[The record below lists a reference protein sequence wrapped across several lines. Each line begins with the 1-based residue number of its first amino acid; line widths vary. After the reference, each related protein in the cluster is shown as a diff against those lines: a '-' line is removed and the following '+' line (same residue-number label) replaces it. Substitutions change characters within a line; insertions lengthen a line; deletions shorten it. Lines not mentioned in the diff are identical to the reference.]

1 MTSNSVCFQVNDY
14 ASFLSYGQNGCG
26 NTPLALTFFITFH
39 IIYSLILMPT
49 LMGIIFDSY
58 NEVYIDESAC
68 VNKFQLRKVKEEWKK
83 FDP

>member
-1 MTSNSVCFQVNDY
+1 
-14 ASFLSYGQNGCG
+14 
-26 NTPLALTFFITFH
+26 
-39 IIYSLILMPT
+39 MPT

-83 FDP
+83 FDPKEWDTFHTETFGCWQARS